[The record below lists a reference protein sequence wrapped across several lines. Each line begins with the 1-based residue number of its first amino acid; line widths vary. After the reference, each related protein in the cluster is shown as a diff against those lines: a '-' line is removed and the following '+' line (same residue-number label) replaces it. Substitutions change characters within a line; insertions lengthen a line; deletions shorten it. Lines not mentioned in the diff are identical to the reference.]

1 MTDGYISDDE
11 QWEKFKA
18 WWKANGTFIIV
29 GLAIGLAIIGGWRW
43 WEHYQAQRD
52 YNASALYAQFEQALN
67 KPAADN
73 DKNKNGNGEAEAIG
87 KNLIANYDDTP
98 YAAQAALG
106 LAGAEVT
113 ANKPDQAIQHLQWVV
128 QNSDDG
134 SLKLLARL
142 RLARVQIANKQ
153 ARAALQTL
161 SVKDAGGFASLYAE
175 VRGDAYRAL
184 GETAKAHQAYQAA
197 LAAQADGTGSDP
209 LLKLKLQHTAGAK
222 PAPADKS

>member
-43 WEHYQAQRD
+43 WQHYRAQRE

-67 KPAADN
+67 KPAASN
-73 DKNKNGNGEAEAIG
+73 DKNKSGEAEAIG
-87 KNLIANYDDTP
+87 KNLITNYDDTP

-106 LAGAEVT
+106 LAATEVV
-113 ANKPDQAIQHLQWVV
+113 ANRADQAIQHLQWVV
-128 QNSDDG
+128 QHSDDG

-153 ARAALQTL
+153 AKDALKTL
-161 SVKDAGGFASLYAE
+161 SVKDAGGFASLYDE

-184 GETAKAHQAYQAA
+184 GEIAKAHQAYQAA
-197 LAAQADGTGSDP
+197 LAAQADGTGSDA
-209 LLKLKLQHTAGAK
+209 LLKLKLQHTASAK
-222 PAPADKS
+222 PATAGKS

>member
-18 WWKANGTFIIV
+18 WWKANGTFIII
-29 GLAIGLAIIGGWRW
+29 GLVIGLAIIGGWRW
-43 WEHYQAQRD
+43 WEHYQAQREA
-52 YNASALYAQFEQALN
+52 NASALFIRFEQALN
-67 KPAADN
+67 KAPADSN
-73 DKNKNGNGEAEAIG
+73 DKSTKGEAEAVG
-87 KNLIANYDDTP
+87 KNLMTNYEGTP

-106 LAGAEVT
+106 LAAAEIT
-113 ANKPDQAIQHLQWVV
+113 ANQPDKAIEHLHWAVQH
-128 QNSDDG
+128 SDDD

-142 RLARVQIANKQ
+142 RLARVQIADNQ

-161 SVKDAGGFASLYAE
+161 STSGTGGFAPLYAE
-175 VRGDAYRAL
+175 TRGDAYRAL

-197 LAAQADGTGSDP
+197 LAAQTDAKGNTT

-222 PAPADKS
+222 PAPAGKS